1 LRSWRRQS
9 ARSRLGRRQE
19 EIAQLLAAGITEEME
34 AREKAL
40 RSGYPAK
47 AGGKSRELR
56 LELEDLQDQIGDVT
70 RMKARLELERLGLE
84 KEQADERFREAQAVV
99 EEILPRFQ
107 AVEAELTQA
116 HTIATN
122 IGSGRHTITQQISRA
137 RQNLWNVDALYREQQ
152 QREIEERRQQIEEGM
167 QRQRE
172 EQAEAF
178 NAAAE
183 ATNPPQIQVN

>member
-1 LRSWRRQS
+1 
-9 ARSRLGRRQE
+9 
-19 EIAQLLAAGITEEME
+19 M
-34 AREKAL
+34 
-40 RSGYPAK
+40 
-47 AGGKSRELR
+47 
-56 LELEDLQDQIGDVT
+56 QDQIGDVT